1 MKCFDHTWKG
11 ENGCG
16 LVAVKTRHPANR
28 SRNRL
33 RKTVWQF
40 LGQEQTE
47 PSANLLKLRLHAQ
60 KLLVSATADNRLS

>member
-1 MKCFDHTWKG
+1 MRCFDHTGKG

-33 RKTVWQF
+33 RMTVWKF

-47 PSANLLKLRLHAQ
+47 PSANLFKIGLHAQ
-60 KLLVSATADNRLS
+60 KLLVSTTADNRLS